1 MEWGE
6 RGIRKSL
13 EAKRAR
19 ARKPASP
26 EEAARNRLEENTASR
41 DAENALKAPD
51 ELIAAAGEA
60 IRPEFRLGFLV
71 DRLKDEPDMISVIAS
86 EHRVELAACVGPRV
100 AESAID
106 VAQTAQAAN
115 SLEKMVCHQM
125 AAGHRVAM
133 KQLSM
138 ALNETLPV
146 VEIARISNAAA
157 RMMQV
162 PGGAAYDSPH
172 TRRWSPDRSS
182 ATRSGFWRRQRRCG
196 GQCERQSVERTGGGY
211 LNETGGQRKK
221 SRNTSWSPIPTRLA
235 EVRERALRHQEREA
249 MWR

>member
-1 MEWGE
+1 MSEKRAVEQMMLTVAHNPRNPRSPMELGE
-6 RGIRKSL
+6 ASIRASL
-13 EAKRAR
+13 KAKRAK
-19 ARKPASP
+19 ARRPDSP
-26 EEAARNRLEENTASR
+26 EEAARNSLEEEVALR

-51 ELIAAAGEA
+51 HLVAAAGEA
-60 IRPEFRLGFLV
+60 IRPEFRLDFLV
-71 DRLKDEPDMISVIAS
+71 DRLKDQPDMIGVIAS

-106 VAQTAQAAN
+106 AAQTAQAAN

-138 ALNETLPV
+138 ALNETLPM

-162 PGGAAYDSPH
+162 CQEALLTIHRIRAGG
-172 TRRWSPDRSS
+172 
-182 ATRSGFWRRQRRCG
+182 RQTVLV
-196 GQCERQSVERTGGGY
+196 QHVQVSGGGNA
-211 LNETGGQRKK
+211 LVAGNVNGNPSREPVGG
-221 SRNTSWSPIPTRLA
+221 I
-235 EVRERALRHQEREA
+235 
-249 MWR
+249 

>member
-6 RGIRKSL
+6 RGIRTSL
-13 EAKRAR
+13 EARRAR
-19 ARKPASP
+19 VRRPDSP
-26 EEAARNRLEENTASR
+26 EEAARNNLEADIALR

-51 ELIAAAGEA
+51 NLIVSAGEA
-60 IRPEFRLGFLV
+60 IRPEFRLDFLV
-71 DRLKDEPDMISVIAS
+71 DRLKDEPDMIGVIAS

-106 VAQTAQAAN
+106 AAQTAQAAN
-115 SLEKMVCHQM
+115 SLEKMICHQM

-138 ALNETLPV
+138 ALNETLPI

-162 PGGAAYDSPH
+162 CQEALLTIHRIRVGG
-172 TRRWSPDRSS
+172 
-182 ATRSGFWRRQRRCG
+182 RQTVLV
-196 GQCERQSVERTGGGY
+196 QHVQVSGGGNAVVAGN
-211 LNETGGQRKK
+211 LNGNPSREQVGG
-221 SRNTSWSPIPTRLA
+221 
-235 EVRERALRHQEREA
+235 V
-249 MWR
+249 

>member
-1 MEWGE
+1 MSAKQAVDRKMLTVAHNSRNPGTPMEWGE

-13 EAKRAR
+13 EAKRAK
-19 ARKPASP
+19 ARKPDSP
-26 EEAARNRLEENTASR
+26 EEAAHNRLEENIALR

-51 ELIAAAGEA
+51 ELVAAAGEA

-71 DRLKDEPDMISVIAS
+71 DRLEDQPDMISVIAS

-106 VAQTAQAAN
+106 AAQTAQAAN

-138 ALNETLPV
+138 ALNETLPI

-162 PGGAAYDSPH
+162 CQEALLTIHRMRLGG
-172 TRRWSPDRSS
+172 
-182 ATRSGFWRRQRRCG
+182 RQIVLV
-196 GQCERQSVERTGGGY
+196 QHVQVSGGG
-211 LNETGGQRKK
+211 NAVVAGNVNGNASREQVGG
-221 SRNTSWSPIPTRLA
+221 I
-235 EVRERALRHQEREA
+235 
-249 MWR
+249 

>member
-1 MEWGE
+1 MSEKPAVEKAMLTQAYSGRKLGSPME
-6 RGIRKSL
+6 RGEAGIRASL
-13 EAKRAR
+13 EARRAR
-19 ARKPASP
+19 ARKPYSTD
-26 EEAARNRLEENTASR
+26 EAARNSLEADIALR

-51 ELIAAAGEA
+51 HLVTAAGEA
-60 IRPEFRLGFLV
+60 IRPEFRLDFLV
-71 DRLKDEPDMISVIAS
+71 DRLKDEPDMIGVIAS

-106 VAQTAQAAN
+106 AAETAQAAN

-138 ALNETLPV
+138 ALNETLPI

-162 PGGAAYDSPH
+162 CQEALLTIH
-172 TRRWSPDRSS
+172 RI
-182 ATRSGFWRRQRRCG
+182 RCG
-196 GQCERQSVERTGGGY
+196 GRQTVVVQHVEVSGGGKAVVAGN
-211 LNETGGQRKK
+211 LNSNPSGEGG
-221 SRNTSWSPIPTRLA
+221 I
-235 EVRERALRHQEREA
+235 
-249 MWR
+249 